1 MVRLLIE
8 VAALPSGA
16 PSRRLTGS
24 AQGLRVNTDFRTV
37 FDVALTT
44 TPSAPTGDGPA
55 APRLRRVAVNLL
67 VSKESLDAFDR
78 LASDAGLSRPKM
90 FDRLMAVEAQRL
102 RLEADMEQMDRR
114 DPDDTDPDLSVWVE
128 TNRVDSGR

>member
-1 MVRLLIE
+1 VVRLLIE

-37 FDVALTT
+37 FDVA
-44 TPSAPTGDGPA
+44 
-55 APRLRRVAVNLL
+55 LRRVAVNLL